1 MQLRETEKNIDIEM
15 QQISDLKM
23 IALNEDTRFYLVGS
37 TNKGVVFTYD
47 VSAIINCYFV
57 VEESAPFESV
67 NILRSQKE

>member
-1 MQLRETEKNIDIEM
+1 M

-23 IALNEDTRFYLVGS
+23 ISLNEDSRFYLVGS

-47 VSAIINCYFV
+47 ISAIINCHFV
-57 VEESAPFESV
+57 VEYSLPIESV